1 LLSRT
6 EILFVCSAL
15 WYLGVLQVA
24 ATILYK
30 DNDACI
36 AMAKAQKPTPQTR
49 PMDIQYHV
57 LCEWVRQDLI
67 LLSQV
72 DTTLNM
78 ADHLTKKFGPTL
90 FRRHLEYIMGHVPPQ
105 YSKHFKTILG
115 TTSIPTSTTSTPVLT
130 SKPTLNQRANIAAN
144 LYRVWSQM
152 IHHLTSPS
160 SNSNY
165 DQILNF
171 VGVLYVGRT

>member
-1 LLSRT
+1 
-6 EILFVCSAL
+6 
-15 WYLGVLQVA
+15 
-24 ATILYK
+24 
-30 DNDACI
+30 
-36 AMAKAQKPTPQTR
+36 
-49 PMDIQYHV
+49 
-57 LCEWVRQDLI
+57 
-67 LLSQV
+67 
-72 DTTLNM
+72 M
-78 ADHLTKKFGPTL
+78 ADQVTKQYGPTL
-90 FRRHLEYIMGHVPPQ
+90 FHQHLDFIIGHVPPPQ
-105 YSKHFKTILG
+105 YSKHLETLLG